1 MTFRRVFTLAALA
14 GALLVATGA
23 RSQAAYT
30 VTATAVTTAP
40 SPATIGGTAF
50 TLTPTNGGVQTG
62 FSTISNVNVID
73 VGVTSTTAPPAF
85 DAGPISVSQ
94 SYTLTGSGGTE
105 SYALT
110 GTLTLLSGNSGGIAS
125 TFSGVVSVTSG
136 PTGGLGYVVS
146 FAGYAPPSPG
156 SGGTG
161 GTTGN
166 ISILVIPTLS
176 VPEPASMVMLGS
188 GVVGVLGL
196 GLRRRLKKA

>member
-23 RSQAAYT
+23 SSQAAYT
-30 VTATAVTTAP
+30 LTSSAPTSNP
-40 SPATIGGTAF
+40 SPPTIGGTAF
-50 TLTPTNGGVQTG
+50 TLTATGGGSQSG
-62 FSTISNVNVID
+62 STASNFNVID
-73 VGVTSTTAPPAF
+73 VGVSSSTAPPAS
-85 DAGPISVSQ
+85 DSGTITVGQ
-94 SYTLTGSGGTE
+94 TYTITGSGGTE
-105 SYALT
+105 SYALSAT
-110 GTLTLLSGNSGGIAS
+110 INLISGNSGGVVS
-125 TFSGVVSVTSG
+125 TGSGSVSVTSG
-136 PTGGLGYVVS
+136 PTGGPGYLVS
-146 FAGYAPPSPG
+146 FANYGSPSPG

-166 ISILVIPTLS
+166 FAITVIPQAT